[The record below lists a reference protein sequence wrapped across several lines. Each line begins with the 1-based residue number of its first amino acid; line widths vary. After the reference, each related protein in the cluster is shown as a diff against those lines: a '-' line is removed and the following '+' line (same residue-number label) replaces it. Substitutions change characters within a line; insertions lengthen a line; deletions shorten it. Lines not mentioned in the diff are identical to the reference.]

1 MILQNGPL
9 STHPLYQTVEF
20 HQHLLLRH
28 GRLMVGDLVEDG
40 AREVVGDQEEE
51 EVLVDQDVGEV
62 SFSSFAFNSL
72 LCQPHPSLSS
82 PTLIV
87 SLQSSHDQ
95 RLHHFRYH
103 SDLQPRRTQKS
114 HFPPNFPAL
123 DETTILPTSPSSH
136 PPSLILPHRS
146 ERPRPLG

>member
-62 SFSSFAFNSL
+62 
-72 LCQPHPSLSS
+72 
-82 PTLIV
+82 
-87 SLQSSHDQ
+87 
-95 RLHHFRYH
+95 
-103 SDLQPRRTQKS
+103 RTA
-114 HFPPNFPAL
+114 PAL
-123 DETTILPTSPSSH
+123 GVTPTTAPGPAGLPTPPGARSPGLLGGATLRVH
-136 PPSLILPHRS
+136 RPIGLAGLQGHGAQQRPGRHGLAALRGQLLPAWL
-146 ERPRPLG
+146 RPR